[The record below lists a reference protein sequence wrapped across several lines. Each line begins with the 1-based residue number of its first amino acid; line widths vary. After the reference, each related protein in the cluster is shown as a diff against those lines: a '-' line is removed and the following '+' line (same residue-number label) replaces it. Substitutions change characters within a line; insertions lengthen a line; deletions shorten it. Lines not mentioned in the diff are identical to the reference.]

1 MKKCSFLLSLLSLL
15 LAAAPSVADVKSAK
29 LPDSQF
35 TRRDKGSIQAP
46 PTAEPVREPSPDKP
60 APAAVAEDRKEVD
73 FLKSRQEGVQIT
85 ELGLMRAT
93 FVFEKGT
100 AAGMETRVTEAFS
113 NVDFRVFPSGVEID
127 GRIAPKDLH
136 RIGNDRYADL
146 VVYVKGSQR
155 EKPQKL
161 GRLKLYETTV
171 TAQVYNPMSEEL
183 LVSTTA
189 VEDGQPHVDEM
200 IAKRTSTEKACDAA
214 VRETITKSLEK
225 AHKVLVHE
233 AQLKGVQDHQHL
245 LEIMEYTARLKGVY
259 HVRQC
264 TYEKT
269 SRLAVIEIIS
279 APQTEVFWRAYME
292 KLPKR
297 EVLIKNDGSV
307 HISKSDALR
316 KTHPDWFEK

>member
-1 MKKCSFLLSLLSLL
+1 MKICPLRLSLVSLL
-15 LAAAPSVADVKSAK
+15 LAGANSVADVKSDR

-35 TRRDKGSIQAP
+35 ARRDKATIQAP
-46 PTAEPVREPSPDKP
+46 PKEVPVSEPSPNKP
-60 APAAVAEDRKEVD
+60 APAVVAEDRKEVD
-73 FLKSRQEGVQIT
+73 FLRSRKEGVQIT

-100 AAGMETRVTEAFS
+100 AAGLETRVTEAFS

-127 GRIAPKDLH
+127 GRIAPRELH
-136 RIGNDRYADL
+136 KMGNDRYADL
-146 VVYVKGSQR
+146 VVYVKASQR
-155 EKPQKL
+155 AKPQKL

-189 VEDGQPHVDEM
+189 VEDGQPHVDEV
-200 IAKRTSTEKACDAA
+200 IAKRTSSEAACDAA
-214 VRETITKSLEK
+214 VKETITKALEK

-233 AQLKGVQDHQHL
+233 AQLKGVQDHPHL

-264 TYEKT
+264 SYDKA
-269 SRLAVIEIIS
+269 SKLAVIEIIG

-307 HISKSDALR
+307 QIFKSDALR
-316 KTHPDWFEK
+316 KTHPDWFDK